1 MTEQQPAAGLR
12 ARLIDTAIRLLDEEG
27 EAALTLRML
36 ARETGVSAMAPYRHF
51 ADKAALLCAVAEAGF
66 AALTKVLEA
75 ADRTVDARSALIAQ
89 GLSYFR
95 FAQSRPALFRL
106 MFGGR
111 ALCEPPSRENAD
123 AFAVLLRRVSGMAKG
138 DPGIAA
144 LAAWSAVHG
153 LATLAL
159 HGRIEADE
167 EQARAA
173 LALVADGIVAS
184 G

>member
-1 MTEQQPAAGLR
+1 MTEKQSAAGLR
-12 ARLIDTAIRLLDEEG
+12 AKLIDAAIRLLDEEG

-51 ADKAALLCAVAEAGF
+51 ADKAALLRAVAEAGF
-66 AALTKVLEA
+66 AALTKALEE
-75 ADRTVDARSALIAQ
+75 ADRTADARSALIAQ
-89 GLSYFR
+89 GMTYYR
-95 FAQSRPALFRL
+95 FAQGRPALFRL
-106 MFGGR
+106 MFAGR
-111 ALCEPPSRENAD
+111 ALCEPPSREDAD

-138 DPGIAA
+138 DPGVAA

-159 HGRIEADE
+159 DGRIKADE

-173 LALVADGIVAS
+173 LALVADGIVA
-184 G
+184 GG